1 MKSEQTEIRIRGKT
15 IKTVSAEVEGRT
27 VIVKGRWLKLAV
39 IKDDELVEG
48 EPVRDPK
55 AFVQGVRGG
64 SLGADLLSFAQKVPH
79 TKPRHDL
86 YFEWDN
92 AAVVSTVDYTDWWE
106 KKLPQESRKNARRAS
121 KRGVVLEVAEFN
133 TAFVEGIKSIY
144 DETPVRQGRK
154 FWHYGKDLETVRM
167 ENATY
172 LERSDFI
179 GAFFEGKLI
188 GFIKLI
194 YVDKVA
200 EIVQILSM
208 NCHQDKRPMNALLAK
223 AVEVCSQKGIT
234 HLVYGKYSYGSNPN
248 TPLAEFKRR
257 NGFEQMN
264 FPRYFV
270 PLTVKGRLAL
280 TLKLHRSLTQL
291 LPPGLAAFLV
301 KIRAKLASGAVQKT
315 GAEPSE
321 AVEQNKQAETKS
333 A

>member
-15 IKTVSAEVEGRT
+15 IQTVSAEVEGRT

-39 IKDDELVEG
+39 IKDDELVQG

-55 AFVQGVRGG
+55 AFVEGVRI
-64 SLGADLLSFAQKVPH
+64 GALRADILSFAQKVPDTTPKH
-79 TKPRHDL
+79 NL

-92 AAVVSTVDYTDWWE
+92 AAVVSTADYTDWWE
-106 KKLPQESRKNARRAS
+106 KKLPQESRKNARRAA
-121 KRGVVLEVAEFN
+121 KRGVVVETAPFDGALVA
-133 TAFVEGIKSIY
+133 GIKAIY

-172 LERSDFI
+172 LDRSEFI
-179 GAFFEGKLI
+179 GAFLEGKLI

-200 EIVQILSM
+200 EIVQILAM
-208 NCHQDKRPMNALLAK
+208 NEHQDKRPMNALLAK

-270 PLTVKGRLAL
+270 PLTLKGRLAL
-280 TLKLHRSLTQL
+280 RLKLHRSLTQL
-291 LPPGLAAFLV
+291 LPPGLAAYLIKV
-301 KIRAKLASGAVQKT
+301 RAKLTSAAAQKSSEQPPVAASI
-315 GAEPSE
+315 
-321 AVEQNKQAETKS
+321 NKEAETNS